1 MNQANQ
7 KAVLIR
13 LALIL
18 MLLAVG
24 CGAESSENASEKT
37 GDDPGK
43 PVRVVEASSETLH
56 RRIQAIGTLRSSETV
71 GIASKVV
78 GRVRRV
84 AFEPGQRV
92 DRGRTLFVLDSA
104 QLEKRRQSAAAALSQ
119 ARSRL
124 ETVAKNHQRMKEL
137 WSKDAISTQRYDQA
151 KGDYQAARAEVRRL
165 EAKLA
170 VAEERLGETTIVAP
184 MAGAITESRVDP
196 GDLVRV
202 GQKLAELHADDPLEI
217 RFTVPED
224 RMNEVEKGQPVTL
237 TVSAYPDRTFS
248 GRIFYISPSIRA
260 STRDFTVKASVDN
273 TDHRLKPGLFAE
285 VRVTVEVLENRP
297 VIPEEALVAGRE
309 GYSVFV
315 VRDGRAHERGVQP
328 GLRRL
333 GRVEIADGLEVGE
346 RVVRQG
352 QMDLTDGDAVRVVD
366 DGDGVE

>member
-1 MNQANQ
+1 
-7 KAVLIR
+7 
-13 LALIL
+13 
-18 MLLAVG
+18 
-24 CGAESSENASEKT
+24 
-37 GDDPGK
+37 
-43 PVRVVEASSETLH
+43 
-56 RRIQAIGTLRSSETV
+56 
-71 GIASKVV
+71 
-78 GRVRRV
+78 
-84 AFEPGQRV
+84 
-92 DRGRTLFVLDSA
+92 
-104 QLEKRRQSAAAALSQ
+104 
-119 ARSRL
+119 
-124 ETVAKNHQRMKEL
+124 
-137 WSKDAISTQRYDQA
+137 
-151 KGDYQAARAEVRRL
+151 
-165 EAKLA
+165 
-170 VAEERLGETTIVAP
+170 
-184 MAGAITESRVDP
+184 VDP